1 MKKNNKRKNQ
11 KGFTLIELI
20 VVIAILGILAAIAI
34 PRLGGFTDRANA
46 SAAVAEAKTILTAYS
61 TLVAENPN
69 VVLAD
74 VSEAELEEL
83 TGELDGEIT
92 NQVNDKGKIS
102 FTYTKGSITITCT
115 EGQLSE
121 PS

>member
-1 MKKNNKRKNQ
+1 M
-11 KGFTLIELI
+11 
-20 VVIAILGILAAIAI
+20 
-34 PRLGGFTDRANA
+34 
-46 SAAVAEAKTILTAYS
+46 
-61 TLVAENPN
+61 
-69 VVLAD
+69 VLAD
-74 VSEAELEEL
+74 VSDTELEEL

-92 NQVNDKGKIS
+92 DQVNDKGKIS